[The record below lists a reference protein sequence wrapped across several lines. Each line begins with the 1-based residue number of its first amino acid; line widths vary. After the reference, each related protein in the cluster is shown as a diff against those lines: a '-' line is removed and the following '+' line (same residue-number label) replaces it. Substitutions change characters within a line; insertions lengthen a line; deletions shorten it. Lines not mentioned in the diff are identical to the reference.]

1 MFTYYIENEPVLS
14 NQSGF
19 KLRESCIDQFKS
31 IAREI
36 YKSFDD
42 CYQVRRIYQGRYI

>member
-1 MFTYYIENEPVLS
+1 MFTFYIENEPVLS

-42 CYQVRRIYQGRYI
+42 CYQVRRIYLDRYI